1 MGMAETFV
9 PAPGPAPKL
18 PPDGL
23 LRSGAFVP
31 GLLCVR
37 APTGRGPLDGL
48 RVAVKDLIDVQG
60 TVTGGGNPDWAR
72 THGPAAA
79 DAPAVAALRAA
90 GASVWGKTLT
100 DELAYS
106 LEGENAHYGTPR
118 NPAAPGH
125 MPGGSSSGSAAAVA
139 AGLVDAALGTDTGGS
154 VRVPAAFCGIFGIR
168 PSHGRVPLEGVQPF
182 APSLD
187 TVGWFA
193 RDAALLRRVGRVLLE
208 APGGSAAGQGVP
220 PSFTRLRIAT
230 DAFALADANVA
241 AALREAAG
249 RLGAADEDITL
260 LDGPPADW
268 LAAYDTLQNAEI
280 RGTLGPWIQATRPHF
295 GPAIAPRFERLWS
308 LREED
313 ITRWTAWRAMQTAR
327 LHTLFQP
334 GDCWLLP
341 TSPMPALPL
350 DANGALRGRFYSQ
363 ALALGAIAGLA
374 GLPQLTL
381 PITTLDGLPSGLPL
395 GLSLIGPPGSDEAL
409 LDLACTLCPRP

>member
-1 MGMAETFV
+1 MGMAETFA
-9 PAPGPAPKL
+9 PAPCL
-18 PPDGL
+18 PRPDGMV
-23 LRSGAFVP
+23 RSGAFLP
-31 GLLCVR
+31 GPLCVCE
-37 APTGRGPLDGL
+37 PTGRGALDDL

-72 THGPAAA
+72 SHGPAAA
-79 DAPAVAALRAA
+79 DASAVAALRAA

-106 LEGENAHYGTPR
+106 LEGQNAHYGTPR

-154 VRVPAAFCGIFGIR
+154 VRVPAAFCGIFGMR
-168 PSHGRVPLEGVQPF
+168 PTHGRVPLEGVLPF

-193 RDAALLRRVGRVLLE
+193 RDAAMLRRVGRVLLGASE
-208 APGGSAAGQGVP
+208 RDGPGQDAPP
-220 PSFTRLRIAT
+220 PFTRLRIAT
-230 DAFALADANVA
+230 DAFALADPDVA

-249 RLGAADEDITL
+249 RLDAVSPEITL
-260 LDGPPADW
+260 LDSPPADW

-280 RGTLGPWIQATRPHF
+280 RDSLGPWIQATRPAF
-295 GPAIAPRFERLWS
+295 GPAIAPRFARLWS
-308 LREED
+308 LRDED
-313 ITRWTAWRAMQTAR
+313 IVRWSAWCATQAAR
-327 LHTLFQP
+327 LRALFTP

-350 DANGALRGRFYSQ
+350 DADGALRSRFYTQ

-374 GLPQLTL
+374 GLPQLSM
-381 PITTLDGLPSGLPL
+381 PVATLDGLPL
-395 GLSLIGPPGSDEAL
+395 GLSLVGPPGSDEAL
-409 LDLACTLCPRP
+409 LDLARTLCPTP